1 MKRLPWRQFRQSLES
16 DLGSSDEGHWGP
28 DEGPRQL
35 PPPSAVAPVP
45 WSLEVGRNCFWK
57 GRVVASL
64 LTMNRRWR
72 SHRRSQRS
80 PTHPSSGAS
89 PLRARAR
96 AQLQKEQTFARSAC
110 FLHPLAW
117 STCTQERTAG
127 SPGQLQDYTDPARA
141 HSPWGGR
148 AHSVPQTLQLDPLR
162 HRVINGGF
170 LGGSQAVWC
179 LPAVS
184 EVHLK

>member
-64 LTMNRRWR
+64 LTMTRRWR

-127 SPGQLQDYTDPARA
+127 SPGQLQDYTDPARG
-141 HSPWGGR
+141 PQPMGR
-148 AHSVPQTLQLDPLR
+148 PGSLGPTDPTAGPSTAQSDKWWVSWWVSSSV
-162 HRVINGGF
+162 VF
-170 LGGSQAVWC
+170 ASC
-179 LPAVS
+179 
-184 EVHLK
+184 K